1 MHIMLLSGSCS
12 TPNAYQ
18 AQRGG
23 VDFSEGRAAAL
34 SPSKKMERRKLL
46 SSIMKDPNAL
56 TGFSKEELVTVFAS
70 PMLER
75 GEGSNV
81 VYHYETETCVLDAY
95 FQGLRNESLASRQ
108 LMRVAYVDMHRKQKA
123 KTIMDKKGS
132 DSASLVVAP
141 LSLSEKKACFK
152 ALSSGQQVE
161 RLGGVFV
168 AEQDQDAHAG

>member
-1 MHIMLLSGSCS
+1 MRISDSFFVDAKKILS
-12 TPNAYQ
+12 PN
-18 AQRGG
+18 
-23 VDFSEGRAAAL
+23 FSEREKNIDLIVLHSISLPEGEYNNDNVEDL
-34 SPSKKMERRKLL
+34 FMNKLNFDL
-46 SSIMKDPNAL
+46 HSS
-56 TGFSKEELVTVFAS
+56 
-70 PMLER
+70 
-75 GEGSNV
+75 
-81 VYHYETETCVLDAY
+81 
-95 FQGLRNESLASRQ
+95 FQGLRNENLASRQ

-132 DSASLVVAP
+132 DSASLAVAP